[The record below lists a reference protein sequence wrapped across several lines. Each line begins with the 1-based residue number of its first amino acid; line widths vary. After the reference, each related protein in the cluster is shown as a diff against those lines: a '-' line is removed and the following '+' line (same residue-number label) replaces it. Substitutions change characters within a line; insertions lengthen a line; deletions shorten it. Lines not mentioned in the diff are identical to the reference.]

1 MSIAIGGQRRLE
13 AVGSFGGQWP
23 RLARVLLYETL
34 GLQGLGRER
43 LDALVQAGLLARCLI
58 FMHDALVDHFVYDR
72 HGFGK
77 GGCCSFSVVSFYGPV
92 HALNVGAHHGSL
104 AGVMC
109 SALL

>member
-1 MSIAIGGQRRLE
+1 MSIAIGGQRRLK
-13 AVGSFGGQWP
+13 AGGSCGGQLP
-23 RLARVLLYETL
+23 RLAIVLLYKIL
-34 GLQGLGRER
+34 GLRGLGRER

-72 HGFGK
+72 HGSGEC
-77 GGCCSFSVVSFYGPV
+77 GSCSFSVVSFYGPV